1 MFLESPKWSKITK
14 ICNVALGCRFLE
26 NPKWSKIT
34 KILNLGLSIIREIS
48 QKALI
53 LVILKKHENLQFCA
67 FWNPQ
72 NRLKK
77 PLFWPFWRFL
87 ETPKW
92 SKITK
97 ICNFALSGIRKIGQQ
112 ALILAILDVFW
123 KPKMIKNNENLQFCA
138 FRNPQNRP
146 KRPYFSHFGRF
157 LESPKWSKITKIWN
171 FALSG
176 IRKIGQKALILAI
189 LDVVGKPKMVKNHE
203 NLQFCAFRNPQNRPK
218 SPYFGNF

>member
-1 MFLESPKWSKITK
+1 MVQ
-14 ICNVALGCRFLE
+14 NHE
-26 NPKWSKIT
+26 NPEFRAFHNSRNKPKSPYFGNSQEARKSA
-34 KILNLGLSIIREIS
+34 ILRFPESAK
-48 QKALI
+48 QA
-53 LVILKKHENLQFCA
+53 
-67 FWNPQ
+67 
-72 NRLKK
+72 KK

-87 ETPKW
+87 ESPKW

-97 ICNFALSGIRKIGQQ
+97 ICNFALSGIRKIGQK